1 MPTMSAPAAL
11 ASSALA
17 PWANTATR
25 LVLPVPE
32 GITTAPRTTWS
43 DFLASMP
50 SCTATSIDSSNLAVA
65 TFLDELRALAI
76 GYSLVLSTL
85 PAIVFWRLV
94 SLGCLLSVAMIRRLL
109 PR

>member
-17 PWANTATR
+17 PCANTATR
-25 LVLPVPE
+25 LVLPVPL

-50 SCTATSIDSSNLAVA
+50 SCTATSIDSSNFAVA
-65 TFLDELRALAI
+65 HSLTSARAPSS

-85 PAIVFWRLV
+85 PV
-94 SLGCLLSVAMIRRLL
+94 VAF
-109 PR
+109 